1 MSKINKEKL
10 LIVNADDFGLRDS
23 VNQAIIHCY
32 QNGLV
37 RSASLMSTCRGFESA
52 VKLAK
57 ANPGLSIGVHLTLIK
72 EAPALPAS
80 TIPSLVNSQGKFFCH
95 YKDFIKRFVKRQA
108 KLDEIEKELSAQ
120 IERVIDQGLKV
131 GHLNGHMHLHLIP
144 GIFERVIRLAKK
156 YQISFVRFP
165 ISSCINLF
173 QFRQLVL
180 QLMIWKGQGRFLRSG
195 LKTTDHFFGIAQSG
209 RLSEEKLI
217 AFLAKLKPGV
227 TEIMTHPTFVDQE
240 YFEYKSYCDEVSF
253 DHYPEQEVAAITSQ
267 QVKYFLDKH
276 SIALTN
282 FTGLTKMEG
291 A

>member
-23 VNQAIIHCY
+23 VNQAIIHCH

-57 ANPGLSIGVHLTLIK
+57 VNPGLSIGVHLTLIK

-80 TIPSLVNSQGKFFCH
+80 TIPSLVDSQGKFFY
-95 YKDFIKRFVKRQA
+95 YKDFIKRFIKRQA
-108 KLDEIEKELSAQ
+108 KLDEIEKELAAQ
-120 IERVIDQGLKV
+120 IERILDHGLKV
-131 GHLNGHMHLHLIP
+131 EHLNGHMHLHLIP

-165 ISSCINLF
+165 LSSCINLL
-173 QFRQLVL
+173 QLRQLVL
-180 QLMIWKGQGRFLRSG
+180 QLMIWQGQRKFKQSG

-217 AFLAKLKPGV
+217 VFLTKLKPGV
-227 TEIMTHPTFVDQE
+227 TEIMTHPTFIDHE
-240 YFEYKSYCDEVSF
+240 YLEYKDYCDGIGF
-253 DHYPEQEVAAITSQ
+253 THYPEQEVAALTSQ
-267 QVKYFLDKH
+267 QVKYVLDKQA
-276 SIALTN
+276 IALTN
-282 FTGLTKMEG
+282 FTELVKKER